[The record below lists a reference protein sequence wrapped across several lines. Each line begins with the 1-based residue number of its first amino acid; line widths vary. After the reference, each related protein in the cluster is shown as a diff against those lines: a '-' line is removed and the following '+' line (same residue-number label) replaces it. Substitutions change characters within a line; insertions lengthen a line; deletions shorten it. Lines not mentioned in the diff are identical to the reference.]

1 MATYA
6 GMIDSMDQNIGRILQ
21 ALEELDIIHNILIMF
36 LSDNGGCAE
45 EPGGRDM
52 SQVPGLPETYT
63 AVGPSWGWAQNTP
76 FRRYKARMYEGGI
89 ATPFIAH
96 WPDVIKANTMTN

>member
-21 ALEELDIIHNILIMF
+21 TLEELDIIHNTLIIF

-52 SQVPGLPETYT
+52 S
-63 AVGPSWGWAQNTP
+63 
-76 FRRYKARMYEGGI
+76 
-89 ATPFIAH
+89 
-96 WPDVIKANTMTN
+96 